1 MLTPAQWF
9 GRSSEAVAARFLRKQ
24 GYRILTLNYRNRMGE
39 IDIVAEEGDTLVF
52 VEVKARRNPDLENPK
67 AAVTLRKQKKIAMVA
82 QAYLKA
88 GDHHNRRVRFDVVA
102 ISAHTKPHRVEL
114 IRHAFDAPR
123 H

>member
-9 GRSSEAVAARFLRKQ
+9 GRSSEARAARYLRKK
-24 GYRILTLNYRNRMGE
+24 GYRILEVNHRNRLGE

-52 VEVKARRNPDLENPK
+52 VEVKARRNPQLETPK
-67 AAVTLRKQKKIAMVA
+67 AAVTARKQRKIVQVA

-88 GDHHNRRVRFDVVA
+88 GGHQRRRVRFDVVA
-102 ISAHTKPHRVEL
+102 ISADTDPPRLEL
-114 IRHAFDAPR
+114 IRHAFDAA